1 MTDTNLVSIER
12 YPAVGSS
19 SHHWKSRL
27 TMTCQQGE
35 EADVFKL
42 IADIGL
48 YSRTLD
54 SQKEMK
60 PPGESRDFDG
70 VILSDICHEVLR
82 EKRWELKNLKS
93 NSQN

>member
-1 MTDTNLVSIER
+1 
-12 YPAVGSS
+12 
-19 SHHWKSRL
+19 
-27 TMTCQQGE
+27 MTCQRGE

-48 YSRTLD
+48 YSRTPD

-70 VILSDICHEVLR
+70 VILSDICHESIER
-82 EKRWELKNLKS
+82 EKVGAQEP
-93 NSQN
+93 